1 MKKKISTII
10 FGLRNILAHA
20 EQTDFH
26 LFIAKNLGIKDHQK
40 SKTIKNL
47 ILQYALGEIST
58 ELLINWLIKESELP
72 VQALDLIRLWNK
84 ILLGVPEGTSSLLKS
99 LKKNI
104 VHLLLPIPIHSTSSG
119 PTDTSIN
126 NLAYQVSYPIG
137 WTVFF
142 TVI

>member
-47 ILQYALGEIST
+47 ILQYELGEIST
-58 ELLINWLIKESELP
+58 ELLINGLIKESELA

-84 ILLGVPEGTSSLLKS
+84 VLLGVPEVSPSLLES
-99 LKKNI
+99 LKRQ
-104 VHLLLPIPIHSTSSG
+104 HSTF
-119 PTDTSIN
+119 I
-126 NLAYQVSYPIG
+126 IG
-137 WTVFF
+137 NTNRLHIQWTNRHVNQHY
-142 TVI
+142 